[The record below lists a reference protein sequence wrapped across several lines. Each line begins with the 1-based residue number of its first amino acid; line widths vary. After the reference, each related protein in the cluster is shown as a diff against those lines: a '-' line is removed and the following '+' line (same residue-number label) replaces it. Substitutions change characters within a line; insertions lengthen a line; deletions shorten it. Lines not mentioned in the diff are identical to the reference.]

1 MRTETVEVS
10 EHIINTYMPY
20 AMTTIIDRA
29 LPDIRDG
36 LKPIHRR
43 ILYAMY
49 NANLLHDKERAKST
63 EPIAETMKIHH
74 HGDTSVYDALA
85 LMTEQNESLLHP
97 FIDGEGAFGKVY
109 SKDSPSASRYTFCRL
124 NKFGEEFF
132 KDINKDVIKFIGEEN
147 HKQPEILLPSY
158 PSILVKN
165 NKGIAVGESCD
176 FPSFN
181 LQEVCDTTIAY
192 IKNKDIDI
200 LDYLLSPDFS
210 TGGYLIYDKK
220 ALTEIY
226 ETGKG
231 SIRLRA
237 KYKYDKEN
245 KCIDIY
251 EIPYTT
257 TVDAI
262 VDKITKLMKNNNYKE
277 ILDIRDETG
286 FNKNIGKEE
295 MKITIDV
302 RKNCNVE
309 LLMQKLFKD
318 SPLESVY
325 SANMNCLVDYKPKV
339 MGIKSILETWLK
351 FRIGYIKKS
360 LTFDITKKSNQLHYL
375 KGLEKI
381 LLDIDKAIK
390 IIRYSKSDKLIIENL
405 MLEFNIDNTQA
416 NNIANMKL
424 RNINEKFII
433 NKIKSIHDL
442 EQEIIELQSS
452 LNSEEKTKGIII
464 SQLESIKS
472 TYGKPR
478 KTQII
483 HESKIPEIQEEDFI
497 EDYNC
502 KILYTKQNYIKKL
515 LRSLDEQKL
524 RDGDE
529 ILEEIQSTNKS
540 TLLLFTN
547 KANRYKIP
555 CHELETHKPS
565 TLGEYIPNIIDLE
578 EGEEIIK
585 IISLEDETKANG
597 YIISVYENGR
607 IAKID
612 IQSFISAN
620 KKLQNCYSTKSKLID
635 IIYVEKDINILLLSK
650 EGKGLILNTSYF
662 NAKKSKDS
670 QGDIAINLKSKL
682 EDNKLIGC
690 IFEPNE
696 ETNFTINTEKN
707 NIDYCLGNIAD
718 TGNKE
723 ETRTWY
729 NYLIGKNRN
738 KGNYIYNCKI
748 KKDFIKS
755 IDKHI

>member
-1 MRTETVEVS
+1 MYIDKKIEN
-10 EHIINTYMPY
+10 IIEDNMMGYSQY
-20 AMTTIIDRA
+20 VIKNRA
-29 LPDIRDG
+29 LPDLYSG
-36 LKPIHRR
+36 MKPIHLK
-43 ILYAMY
+43 ILWSMY
-49 NANLLHDKERAKST
+49 ENKTFNFTKSANVSGKVMVYS
-63 EPIAETMKIHH
+63 P
-74 HGDTSVYDALA
+74 HGDCYETIVNMVQKDRHKYNL
-85 LMTEQNESLLHP
+85 
-97 FIDGEGAFGKVY
+97 IEGQGNWGSHCSTDMQPA
-109 SKDSPSASRYTFCRL
+109 ASRYTECKL
-124 NKFGEEFF
+124 SPLGIDCMEGISKNMVEMIDNYDNSHKMPKYLPTKF
-132 KDINKDVIKFIGEEN
+132 
-147 HKQPEILLPSY
+147 PLILCMAS
-158 PSILVKN
+158 S
-165 NKGIAVGESCD
+165 GIAVGMANDS
-176 FPSFN
+176 PSFN
-181 LQEVCDTTIAY
+181 LEDVCNATIS
-192 IKNKDIDI
+192 
-200 LDYLLSPDFS
+200 YLQGEEIPLLIPDFA
-210 TGGYLIYDKK
+210 TGGYLIYDEK
-220 ALTEIY
+220 EIKSVNL
-226 ETGKG
+226 EGRGRIK
-231 SIRLRA
+231 LRA
-237 KYKYDKEN
+237 KYKIEDN
-245 KCIDIY
+245 TIIIN
-251 EIPYTT
+251 EIPYGV
-257 TVDAI
+257 TVESI
-262 VDKITKLMKNNNYKE
+262 IDKIVNEHKKGKLKEITNVLNQTGIDGLSIEITCKKGTDLDKLMAKLY
-277 ILDIRDETG
+277 T
-286 FNKNIGKEE
+286 
-295 MKITIDV
+295 IT
-302 RKNCNVE
+302 
-309 LLMQKLFKD
+309 
-318 SPLESVY
+318 PLESYFNV
-325 SANMNCLVDYKPKV
+325 NMNVLLKGSPIVLGANDIIKEWVEFRRVCISN
-339 MGIKSILETWLK
+339 GIK
-351 FRIGYIKKS
+351 
-360 LTFDITKKSNQLHYL
+360 FDISKMEKELHLLRGL
-375 KGLEKI
+375 KKI
-381 LLDIDKAIK
+381 LLDIDKTIS
-390 IIRYSKSDKLIIENL
+390 IIRHSKDIEKELIEH
-405 MLEFNIDNTQA
+405 FNIDNEQA
-416 NNIANMKL
+416 NYIVNMKL
-424 RNINEKFII
+424 RNINKNYIIKQISDIDGMESKLKGLKDII
-433 NKIKSIHDL
+433 NNPS
-442 EQEIIELQSS
+442 EID
-452 LNSEEKTKGIII
+452 KIII
-464 SQLESIKS
+464 KDLKEVMKK
-472 TYGKPR
+472 YGKPR

-585 IISLEDETKANG
+585 IISLEDESKANG

-620 KKLQNCYSTKSKLID
+620 RKLQNCYSTKSKLID
-635 IIYVEKDINILLLSK
+635 IIYVEKDIDILLLSK